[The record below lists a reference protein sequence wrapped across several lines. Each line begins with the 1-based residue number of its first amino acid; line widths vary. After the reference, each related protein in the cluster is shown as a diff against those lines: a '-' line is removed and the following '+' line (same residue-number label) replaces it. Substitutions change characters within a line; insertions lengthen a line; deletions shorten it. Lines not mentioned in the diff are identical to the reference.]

1 MKTITLLFAIFL
13 LSQGMLLLVSCSAQ
27 GGNSCC
33 RLIYD
38 FEDEKDLQGLGWR
51 CHTWYQRSR
60 QHVTH
65 GRFSLEVQMYPPET
79 YPGFFMADLKGSW
92 KGTRTIRLDIFNPAK
107 RPLPVTFRIDD
118 VINPPYE
125 DRINERILLKN
136 GMNYVVLDFSR
147 LTTSGTGRHLDTA
160 HVCAFMFFIASPSR
174 PVTIFI
180 DNIRLCK

>member
-1 MKTITLLFAIFL
+1 MISRMKRTFKVLDGDVTPGIKEAD
-13 LSQGMLLLVSCSAQ
+13 SMSPM
-27 GGNSCC
+27 
-33 RLIYD
+33 
-38 FEDEKDLQGLGWR
+38 EGLAW
-51 CHTWYQRSR
+51 RSR
-60 QHVTH
+60 CT
-65 GRFSLEVQMYPPET
+65 PPET